1 MPRALSP
8 QPRADVQMRLGI
20 FGGTFNPVHLGHLLL
35 AETAR
40 EMLALEPVVFIPTNQ
55 PPHKSARDLLPGAER
70 LKLIELAIRDQS
82 AFVASDIE
90 LEREGTSYTIDTVKA
105 LHRQLP
111 GAKLFLLIGED
122 MLGVRW
128 LAWNEV
134 KRLCTVVVAHLTHE
148 DPLRRQASGIDVDRC
163 AETAFELMRLRDSM
177 EQFVSPRLVASLA
190 REKWLS
196 LTAV

>member
-40 EMLALEPVVFIPTNQ
+40 EMLA
-55 PPHKSARDLLPGAER
+55 
-70 LKLIELAIRDQS
+70 
-82 AFVASDIE
+82 

-134 KRLCTVVVAHLTHE
+134 KRLCTVVVAH
-148 DPLRRQASGIDVDRC
+148 RRGSRVPRR
-163 AETAFELMRLRDSM
+163 ETGM
-177 EQFVSPRLVASLA
+177 
-190 REKWLS
+190 KWLAMPQVEIAS
-196 LTAV
+196 SDIRARLKAGRSIRYLVPASVERYLEQHQLYQRGRKP